1 MNVYQKLSATR
12 VQLQELKLKKSGL
25 NKFAGY
31 DYYQLGD
38 FIPACNKLAEK
49 NGLCPVVSF
58 TEELATMTIYD
69 SDKPEDCIVFT
80 SPMSEAKLKGVH
92 EVQNLGAVETYER
105 RYLYQTA
112 FEIVE
117 NDWLDASEGADT
129 PAPKKAQRPIKQEE
143 RPMPSDEYINAT
155 APQAAPPLI
164 CEECGNPVKAVK
176 KKDGTVVDADRIA
189 AAGYEKWHKALCVNC
204 QMKHNKEEKNA

>member
-1 MNVYQKLSATR
+1 MNVYQKLAATR
-12 VQLQELKLKKSGL
+12 VQLQEMKLKKSGL

-38 FIPACNKLAEK
+38 FIPACNKLAQD

-69 SDKPEDCIVFT
+69 SDKPEDYIVFT

-92 EVQNLGAVETYER
+92 EVQNLGAVQTYER

-117 NDWLDASEGADT
+117 NDWVDASEGTDT
-129 PAPKKAQRPIKQEE
+129 PAPKKAQRLAKQEE
-143 RPMPSDEYINAT
+143 RPMPSEEYIQQFASK
-155 APQAAPPLI
+155 PDPI
-164 CEECGNPVKAVK
+164 CEECGQPIKAVR
-176 KKDGTVVDADRIA
+176 KKDGTVIEADYVA
-189 AAGYEKWHKALCVNC
+189 AAGYERWHKALCVNC
-204 QMKHNKEEKNA
+204 QAKHAKEEKNA

>member
-1 MNVYQKLSATR
+1 MNVYQKLAATR

-38 FIPACNKLAEK
+38 FIPACNKLAQE

-58 TEELATMTIYD
+58 TAETATMTIYD

-92 EVQNLGAVETYER
+92 EVQNLGAVQTYER

-117 NDWLDASEGADT
+117 NDWVDASEGTDT
-129 PAPKKAQRPIKQEE
+129 PAPKKAQRPAKQEE
-143 RPMPSDEYINAT
+143 RPMPSEEYIQQFASKPN
-155 APQAAPPLI
+155 PI
-164 CEECGNPVKAVK
+164 CEECGEPIHPYK
-176 KKDGTVVDADRIA
+176 KRNGDIVFTDQIISETRQKYG
-189 AAGYEKWHKALCVNC
+189 KALCTKC
-204 QMKHNKEEKNA
+204 FSKHIKEEKNA

>member
-1 MNVYQKLSATR
+1 MSVFQKLAATR

-58 TEELATMTIYD
+58 TAETATMTIYD

-117 NDWLDASEGADT
+117 NDWLDAGEAE
-129 PAPKKAQRPIKQEE
+129 PAPARKKQQRPAEPRE
-143 RPMPSDEYINAT
+143 MPSEEYIDAT
-155 APQAAPPLI
+155 TPTAAPPLI

-189 AAGYEKWHKALCVNC
+189 AAGYEKWHKTLCVNC
-204 QMKHNKEEKNA
+204 QMKHAKEDKNT